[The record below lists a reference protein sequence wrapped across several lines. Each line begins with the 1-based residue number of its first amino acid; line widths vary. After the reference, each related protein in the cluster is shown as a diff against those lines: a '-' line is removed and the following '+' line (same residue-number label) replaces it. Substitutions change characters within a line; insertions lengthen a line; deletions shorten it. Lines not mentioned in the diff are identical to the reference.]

1 MASHNSINTHHG
13 SLLIMIWVEYE
24 MEGREMFVL
33 VISFVFCNVLLP
45 FNYILHFLMLV
56 KLSAHNSISELK
68 SSQGRRSRDNVKMY
82 ALKYQM
88 IELNPKFN
96 SQILLDNQVEKTV
109 PHFK

>member
-1 MASHNSINTHHG
+1 
-13 SLLIMIWVEYE
+13 
-24 MEGREMFVL
+24 
-33 VISFVFCNVLLP
+33 
-45 FNYILHFLMLV
+45 MLV

-68 SSQGRRSRDNVKMY
+68 SNQDRRCRDNVKMY

-96 SQILLDNQVEKTV
+96 SQILLDNPVERTI